1 MDRRDDWMP
10 GAALVAVPIEAFSLP
25 RDLPDKIAI
34 NYSRERFTRRP

>member
-10 GAALVAVPIEAFSLP
+10 GEALVAVPIEAFSLP